1 MRRKKTLQENYRL
14 HCNGEDIIGISRI
27 DTLFY
32 VIEAIGCVV
41 GQRWCVVSL
50 ATGEVL
56 LEYEVDAHRALH
68 VSILCKDVSF
78 DRERLRF
85 YDGRLLGEILV
96 S

>member
-56 LEYEVDAHRALH
+56 LEYEVDAPR
-68 VSILCKDVSF
+68 SILCKDVSF
-78 DRERLRF
+78 DKERLRF
-85 YDGRLLGEILV
+85 YDGRLLSEILV

>member
-27 DTLFY
+27 DTLCY
-32 VIEAIGCVV
+32 VV

-78 DRERLRF
+78 DKERLRF
-85 YDGRLLGEILV
+85 YDGRLLSEILV